1 MEPLA
6 DPGPRG
12 GTRLLVATVSRMSQT
27 ARVSRSNATRIALEL
42 VRDDFAELLESVTEA
57 EPAAPSA
64 GTEWTNGQLLFH
76 MWFGQRIARTLIP
89 VFGGFSRLPARASI
103 VWSRVLTALTTP
115 YDRIN
120 YAGSVVGARITSP
133 DAWRRRMSRD
143 TDWLIRWCGTAT
155 ETDLARGMSV
165 PSDWDPYFAAWMSRA
180 DVLDWAPKHYR
191 HHRGQLTLAAT
202 TGA

>member
-1 MEPLA
+1 M
-6 DPGPRG
+6 
-12 GTRLLVATVSRMSQT
+12 ATAPRMSQT
-27 ARVSRSNATRIALEL
+27 ARVSRSPARRVALEL

-57 EPAAPSA
+57 ELAADSL

-103 VWSRVLTALTTP
+103 AWSRVLTALTTP
-115 YDRIN
+115 YARIN

-133 DAWRRRMSRD
+133 DVWGRCMSRD
-143 TDWLIRWCGTAT
+143 TDWLIHWYDTAT
-155 ETDLARGMSV
+155 GTDLARGMSV
-165 PSDWDPYFAAWMSRA
+165 PPDWDPYFAAWMSRA

-191 HHRGQLTLAAT
+191 HHRAQLTLAAT